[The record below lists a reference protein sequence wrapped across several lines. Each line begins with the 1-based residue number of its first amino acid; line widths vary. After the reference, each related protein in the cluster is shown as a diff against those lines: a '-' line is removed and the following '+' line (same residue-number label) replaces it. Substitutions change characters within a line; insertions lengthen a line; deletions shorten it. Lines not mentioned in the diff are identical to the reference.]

1 MRMIV
6 CSADS
11 PVSSRGHVRHP
22 QETELFGGGPDP
34 WKTGDV
40 STDQPRFL
48 KLTDVADVLNVTTR
62 QVYALV
68 RSGDLR
74 GIQVGGRNQWRVEDV
89 ELEDYIQRQYAK
101 SDDRD
106 AEQAR

>member
-1 MRMIV
+1 M
-6 CSADS
+6 
-11 PVSSRGHVRHP
+11 PN
-22 QETELFGGGPDP
+22 GG
-34 WKTGDV
+34 
-40 STDQPRFL
+40 PRFL

-89 ELEDYIQRQYAK
+89 ELEGYIQRQYQRGHDHTAETE
-101 SDDRD
+101 
-106 AEQAR
+106 AEQLKRQP